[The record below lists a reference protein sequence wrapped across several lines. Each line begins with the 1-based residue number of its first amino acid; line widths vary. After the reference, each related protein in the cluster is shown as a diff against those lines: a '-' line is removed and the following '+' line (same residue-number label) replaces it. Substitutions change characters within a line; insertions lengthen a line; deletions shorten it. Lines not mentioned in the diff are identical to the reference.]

1 MERANNR
8 VLLFML
14 LAMAVTLLPATGSSL
29 AQEGKNAVPVV
40 VASALEREMTPESHI
55 AGTVI
60 SRNDTRLAAQVEGQ
74 VVWVAEVG
82 TQLSRDEAATRLDDV
97 LVREELAEHEASV
110 DRARAG
116 VEFNTAELSRLEKLA
131 EKNHA
136 AKSRI
141 DAVRRDLAVARSEST
156 ANQSRVKQSREKLQ
170 RTSIKAPFDG
180 VVTERFIQAGEWA
193 DAGTAVVRLVD
204 TASLE
209 IQAWVPVSILP
220 FVAPGMELG
229 FVAAGVEG
237 TGLVRTMVPVGNRQS
252 RLYELRL
259 TLDEP
264 RWSSGQ
270 SVRIAI
276 PAAESRIAT
285 VVPRDALVLRR
296 DGVSVFRVD
305 DANIAE
311 EVSVTTGVADGDD
324 IEVSNG
330 IMPGDRV
337 IIRGSERLQSG
348 QSVQIL
354 EELPGT

>member
-1 MERANNR
+1 MFNPA
-8 VLLFML
+8 VLLFRVAGML
-14 LAMAVTLLPATGSSL
+14 LL
-29 AQEGKNAVPVV
+29 AASGMISANDLAVPVV
-40 VASALEREMTPESHI
+40 VASAVDRKMTPESYI

-60 SRNDTRLAAQVEGQ
+60 SRNDTRLAAQVEGL

-82 TQLSRDEAATRLDDV
+82 ARLSQDEAATRLDDV
-97 LVREELAEHEASV
+97 LIREQLAEDEASV
-110 DRARAG
+110 ARARAS
-116 VEFNTAELSRLEKLA
+116 VVFNKAELGRLQKLA

-141 DAVRRDLAVARSEST
+141 DEVRRDLAVARSEFT
-156 ANQSRVKQSREKLQ
+156 ANQARVKQSREKLQ
-170 RTSIKAPFDG
+170 RTSIKAPFNG
-180 VVTERFIQAGEWA
+180 VVTERFIQTGEWA

-209 IQAWVPVSILP
+209 VQAWVPVSVLP
-220 FVAPGMELG
+220 FVATGMELG
-229 FVAAGVEG
+229 FIAAGAEG
-237 TGLVRTMVPVGNRQS
+237 IGRVRTLVPVGDRQS

-264 RWSSGQ
+264 NWSSGQ

-276 PAAESRIAT
+276 PAAESRRAT

-296 DGVSVFRVD
+296 DGISVFRIGSS
-305 DANIAE
+305 NIAE
-311 EVSVTTGVADGDD
+311 QVSVTTGIADGDY
-324 IEVSNG
+324 IEVSGG

-348 QSVQIL
+348 QTVQVS

>member
-1 MERANNR
+1 LAVIYPALSPFR
-8 VLLFML
+8 VAGIACLL
-14 LAMAVTLLPATGSSL
+14 LAASGFVGAND
-29 AQEGKNAVPVV
+29 KAVPVV
-40 VASALEREMTPESHI
+40 IASAMEREMTPESHI

-82 TQLSRDEAATRLDDV
+82 TQLSRDAAATRLDDT
-97 LVREELAEHEASV
+97 LIREELAEYEASV
-110 DRARAG
+110 ARARAG
-116 VEFNTAELSRLEKLA
+116 VEYNKAELSRLEKLA

-141 DAVRRDLAVARSEST
+141 DEVRRDLAVARSDYT
-156 ANQSRVKQSREKLQ
+156 ASQARVKQSREKLL
-170 RTSIKAPFDG
+170 RTSIRVPFDG

-204 TASLE
+204 TTSLE
-209 IQAWVPVSILP
+209 VQAWVPVSVLP
-220 FVAPGMELG
+220 FVTPGMELG

-237 TGLVRTMVPVGNRQS
+237 AGRVRTLVPVGNLQS

-270 SVRIAI
+270 GVRIAI
-276 PAAESRIAT
+276 PSAESRAAT

-296 DGVSVFRVD
+296 DGVSIFRVD
-305 DANIAE
+305 GNNLAE
-311 EVSVTTGVADGDD
+311 QVSVTTGIAEGDY
-324 IEVSNG
+324 IEVSGG

-337 IIRGSERLQSG
+337 IIRGSERLRSG
-348 QSVQIL
+348 QSVKIS